1 MKRHFE
7 FATRAIH
14 AGQEPDP
21 STGAVMTPIYAT
33 STYVQ
38 ESPGKHKGYDY
49 ARSINPTRLAY
60 ERCIA
65 DLEGGSRG
73 FAFASGL
80 AAMSTVLEL
89 LDSGSHVVVSD
100 DLYGGTFRLF
110 DKVRK
115 RSANL
120 DFTYVDLTDASRFD
134 KAIKPNTRMLSIET
148 PSNPDRK

>member
-1 MKRHFE
+1 MKKEHE

-60 ERCIA
+60 ERCSA
-65 DLEGGSRG
+65 DLESGTRWI
-73 FAFASGL
+73 AFASGL
-80 AAMSTVLEL
+80 AATSTALEL
-89 LDSGSHVVVSD
+89 VESGSHIVSSD
-100 DLYGGTFRLF
+100 DFYGGPFRLF
-110 DKVRK
+110 DKVRR
-115 RSANL
+115 RSAKL
-120 DFTYVDLTDASRFD
+120 DFTYVDLTD
-134 KAIKPNTRMLSIET
+134 
-148 PSNPDRK
+148 

>member
-1 MKRHFE
+1 MKKQHE

-21 STGAVMTPIYAT
+21 STGAIMTPIYAT

-60 ERCIA
+60 EKCIA
-65 DLEGGSRG
+65 DLESGTRG

-80 AAMSTVLEL
+80 AAMATVARAARERLAYRRERR
-89 LDSGSHVVVSD
+89 SVWRHIPIVRPECAVVRPILIS
-100 DLYGGTFRLF
+100 
-110 DKVRK
+110 
-115 RSANL
+115 
-120 DFTYVDLTDASRFD
+120 
-134 KAIKPNTRMLSIET
+134 PMSI
-148 PSNPDRK
+148 